1 MRLILYTGKGGVGKS
16 SIAAATAVLLARGSK
31 AQSPRYMAAPD
42 APGSVWRI
50 NMDTGEL
57 EHCSLIKSGCDVV
70 DQNE

>member
-1 MRLILYTGKGGVGKS
+1 MRNS
-16 SIAAATAVLLARGSK
+16 SVVLVIVVVFAAVAAMFARGSR
-31 AQSPRYMAAPD
+31 AQSPRYMAAAD

-50 NMDTGEL
+50 NVETGEL

>member
-1 MRLILYTGKGGVGKS
+1 LLLVFIVLL
-16 SIAAATAVLLARGSK
+16 AAVAAVLARGSR
-31 AQSPRYMAAPD
+31 AQAPRYMAAPD

-70 DQNE
+70 DRND